1 MFWYLILGIWHLCCR
16 FLLTWVLKP
25 VTGSPRDS
33 AFSIG
38 YSPAGYESLGD
49 SFYQRKT
56 QQDPV
61 GALMDA
67 KVSPFVSPSVSLPS
81 FAACNLPDSSL
92 SLSQFYHSLSLTACT
107 PSLLLLLWS
116 ISKGPDCSLEHMQ
129 RGDTDACGCV
139 CMCESACA
147 CWGSLQRVQDQRE
160 RWEESRITAMRSRR
174 RRIKW
179 VN

>member
-1 MFWYLILGIWHLCCR
+1 MFWYLIRGIWHLCCI
-16 FLLTWVLKP
+16 FLLRWVLKP

-33 AFSIG
+33 AFTIG

-81 FAACNLPDSSL
+81 FAAWNLPDSSL
-92 SLSQFYHSLSLTACT
+92 SLSQFYHSLSLSLPARHHYSFYFD
-107 PSLLLLLWS
+107 PSLRGRIAVWS
-116 ISKGPDCSLEHMQ
+116 ICREEIQMHVGV
-129 RGDTDACGCV
+129 CV
-139 CMCESACA
+139 CVRVHVCVLRQPVKSA
-147 CWGSLQRVQDQRE
+147 
-160 RWEESRITAMRSRR
+160 RSEGEVRR
-174 RRIKW
+174 K
-179 VN
+179 

>member
-1 MFWYLILGIWHLCCR
+1 MFWYLIRGIWHLCCI
-16 FLLTWVLKP
+16 FLLRWVLKP

-33 AFSIG
+33 AFTIG

-81 FAACNLPDSSL
+81 FAAWNLPDSSL
-92 SLSQFYHSLSLTACT
+92 SLSQFYHSLSLSACT

-139 CMCESACA
+139 CMCESACV
-147 CWGSLQRVQDQRE
+147 RVEAASKE
-160 RWEESRITAMRSRR
+160 RKIRGRGEKKVGLPQGGEGGEE
-174 RRIKW
+174 
-179 VN
+179 